1 MWTKKD
7 IPDQSGKTIMVT
19 GANAGVGYETTLA
32 LYEAGAHVILACRSF
47 EKANEAISKIEQ
59 HPGKG
64 TLEAGL
70 LDLASLTAIKQ
81 FADDFKNKHAKLDV
95 LINNAGV
102 MIPPASKTA
111 DGFEL
116 QFGVNF
122 IGHFALTGHLYQLLN
137 NTPGSRVV
145 TVSSNAYLPGV
156 INFDNLK
163 SDQDY
168 EPMREYR
175 QSKLGNMLF
184 SVELQRRIEA
194 TSDNVLSIAV
204 QPGAN
209 KSDLSR
215 YMDPVAY
222 DAAVERLGGI
232 MDPWQGALPSLYAA
246 TMPDVK
252 GGDFYEPD
260 QQNGYKGYPTK
271 ASIKSHALDEAV
283 AKKLWKVAEAAT
295 GLHYPEL

>member
-7 IPDQSGKTIMVT
+7 IPDQGGKIVIVT
-19 GANAGVGYETTLA
+19 GANAGVGYETALA
-32 LYEAGAHVILACRSF
+32 LYKVGAHVILACRNL
-47 EKANEAISKIEQ
+47 EKANQAISKIKE

-64 TLEAGL
+64 TLEAGV
-70 LDLASLTAIKQ
+70 LDLASLAAVKQ
-81 FADDFKNKHAKLDV
+81 FADDFKTKHQKLDV

-111 DGFEL
+111 DGYEL

-122 IGHFALTGHLYQLLN
+122 IGHFALTGHLYPVLE
-137 NTPGSRVV
+137 NTQGSRVV

-163 SDQDY
+163 SEQDY

-194 TSDNVLSIAV
+194 TGDNVLSIAV

-215 YMDPVAY
+215 HMDPVAY

-246 TMPDVK
+246 TMPEVK

-260 QQNGYKGYPTK
+260 QQGGYKGFPWKGTI
-271 ASIKSHALDEAV
+271 AVHAMDEAV
-283 AKKLWKVAEAAT
+283 AKKLWRFAEDAT
-295 GLHYPEL
+295 VLHYPTA

>member
-7 IPDQSGKTIMVT
+7 IPDQSDKTVIVT
-19 GANAGVGYETTLA
+19 GANAGVGYETVLA
-32 LYEAGAHVILACRSF
+32 LFEAGAHVILACRSL
-47 EKANEAISKIEQ
+47 ENANKAMSKIKE
-59 HPGKG
+59 HPGTG
-64 TLEAGL
+64 TLEAGV
-70 LDLASLTAIKQ
+70 LDLASLAAVKQ
-81 FADDFKNKHAKLDV
+81 FADDFKTKHQKLDV

-102 MIPPASKTA
+102 MIPPASKTVE
-111 DGFEL
+111 GYEL

-122 IGHFALTGHLYQLLN
+122 MGHFALTGHLYPLLK

-163 SDQDY
+163 SEQDY

-184 SVELQRRIEA
+184 SVELQRRIE
-194 TSDNVLSIAV
+194 TTIDNVLSIAV

-215 YMDPVAY
+215 HMDPVAY
-222 DAAVERLGGI
+222 DAAVERLGGV

-246 TMPDVK
+246 TMPEVK

-260 QQNGYKGYPTK
+260 QQGGYKGFPRKGTS
-271 ASIKSHALDEAV
+271 APHAMEEAV
-283 AKKLWKVAEAAT
+283 AKKLWKMAEEAT
-295 GLHYPEL
+295 GLYYPQA